1 MVANFEFY
9 SGKYN
14 DAVLSYEEAFY
25 HRHFFPADREN
36 PILCIMVCILS
47 DIGISYVIK

>member
-9 SGKYN
+9 SGKYT
-14 DAVLSYEEAFY
+14 DAAFNYEEAFF

-36 PILCIMVCILS
+36 PMLCIMV
-47 DIGISYVIK
+47 